1 MQMYPIFP
9 IYYNALLLIC
19 KNKLF
24 LNIPYSNEKTAIQG
38 SCPKRA
44 VCESNADKVWTD
56 FGENRT
62 GLWNRQAGENT
73 R

>member
-44 VCESNADKVWTD
+44 VCESNADNMEKP
-56 FGENRT
+56 E
-62 GLWNRQAGENT
+62 
-73 R
+73 